1 MLEAIKLMKD
11 SNMELIILSDSNTV
25 YIGIILKAY
34 GVSDLFTAAIT
45 NPGHFDDA
53 GRLHIRR
60 RVPPEE
66 PHGCTMG
73 CALNICKGQELSQ
86 YLSTRPPFNQIIY
99 VGDGTNDFC
108 PATRLSS
115 TDLLLP
121 RLDKALANTL
131 RTNPAMARE
140 VKAEILYWRDGD
152 TVLEIVRERV
162 LQQAVIE
169 KGR

>member
-73 CALNICKGQELSQ
+73 CALNICKGGRMDTEGTTSAPRRDSQAKFVTPCRVANDTLTTTISTSQFFKWVLLSVWHQ
-86 YLSTRPPFNQIIY
+86 TLSTYFHLDFRMYIY
-99 VGDGTNDFC
+99 FIH
-108 PATRLSS
+108 
-115 TDLLLP
+115 
-121 RLDKALANTL
+121 
-131 RTNPAMARE
+131 
-140 VKAEILYWRDGD
+140 VKVEDDRCS
-152 TVLEIVRERV
+152 
-162 LQQAVIE
+162 
-169 KGR
+169 